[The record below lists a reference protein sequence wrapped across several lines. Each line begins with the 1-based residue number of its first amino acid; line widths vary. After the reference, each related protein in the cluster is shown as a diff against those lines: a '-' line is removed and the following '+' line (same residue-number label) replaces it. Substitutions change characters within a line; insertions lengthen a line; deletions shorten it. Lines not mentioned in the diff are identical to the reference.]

1 MKESDLYPP
10 LKKYLE
16 AQNYEVKGEVQD
28 CDVAAI
34 RGDEIPV
41 IVELKLVLNLQ
52 VILQAVDRLALSPIV
67 YVAVPEKCKSLKRH
81 RKQMIKLLKMLGIGL
96 ITIAPERLAGN
107 VATVLDPG
115 EYKPRIS
122 KHRQQRLLR
131 EFSERVGD
139 PNPGGMDKRKG
150 RMTAYRQRALA
161 IADFLKHHGPA
172 KASQVASALQD
183 PKSRELMYN
192 NVYGWFE
199 NPSRGV
205 YNLSPK
211 GKAEIQHWEVG
222 ATEAR

>member
-16 AQNYEVKGEVQD
+16 AQNYGVKGEVQD
-28 CDVAAI
+28 CDVVAI
-34 RGDEIPV
+34 RGEEIPV

-67 YVAVPEKCKSLKRH
+67 YVGVPEKCKSLKRH

-96 ITIAPERLAGN
+96 ITIAPEGRAGN
-107 VATVLDPG
+107 VDIVLDPG
-115 EYKPRIS
+115 EYKPRKS

-139 PNPGGMDKRKG
+139 PNLGGMDKRKG

-161 IADFLKHHGPA
+161 IAHFLKKHGPA

-192 NVYGWFE
+192 NVYGWFD

-205 YNLSPK
+205 YDLSPK
-211 GKAEIQHWEVG
+211 GQEEILLWAKVD
-222 ATEAR
+222 